1 MKTGLVLEGGGIR
14 GIFTAGILDV
24 LMEEGI
30 EFDGAVGVSAGAAFG
45 SNYKSGQSR
54 RAIRYNLRFAKD
66 PRYSSIRS
74 LLATGNLF
82 NAQFC
87 YHDIPEKHDP
97 FDWETFYKNPM
108 EFYLVATDVETGKAV
123 YHRCDKTE
131 GQFETLEW
139 FRASGSMPLVSRVVE
154 VGGCKLLDGGIADS
168 IPLRFMEE
176 HGYER
181 NLVILTRPAD
191 YVKKPNPLMPVIRR
205 ALSSYP
211 EAVRA
216 IGDRHIFYNQELAY
230 VRQREAGKY
239 AFVIRPEG
247 DLDIGRIEHDRFKI
261 RTVYKEGRRLARR
274 NLSAIRRFLAAAK
287 TEPCSTSGSIIKTE
301 PAEETKAMELLRT
314 QVEET
319 SVLTEE
325 TSVPAEEISA
335 PVKKEPEPVKEI
347 EVPVEK
353 APEPE
358 EVVSV
363 SAEKAPE
370 PEEVISVSAEKA
382 PEPEEMVSVSAE
394 KAPEPEEVIS
404 VSAEKTP
411 EPAEKAFELT
421 EEASASEE
429 KTSAPVKEPVPAQ
442 PDGISLQETVLP
454 AEETSAEAF
463 TDTAPG
469 EKDKAQAS
477 DGSAG
482 NTFILRTS
490 RGNRP
495 GKKWKPGKLT
505 SLKNKCYQNNS
516 SDAD

>member
-45 SNYKSGQSR
+45 SNYKSRQSR

-97 FDWETFYKNPM
+97 FDWEAFYKNPM
-108 EFYLVATDVETGKAV
+108 EFYLVATDVETGKPV
-123 YHRCDKTE
+123 YHLCDESEDKYDI
-131 GQFETLEW
+131 LEW

-154 VGGCKLLDGGIADS
+154 VGGYKLLDGGVADS

-176 HGYER
+176 QGYER
-181 NLVILTRPAD
+181 NLVILTRPAG
-191 YVKKPNPLMPVIRR
+191 YVKQPNPLMPVIRR

-247 DLDIGRIEHDRFKI
+247 DLDIGRIEHDRLKI

-274 NLSAIRRFLAAAK
+274 HLSAIRRFLAAAK
-287 TEPCSTSGSIIKTE
+287 TESGSTSGSIIRNAPSEETAAIELLQTPVEEVPVHAEEIAVSVEKAPE
-301 PAEETKAMELLRT
+301 PAEEIAASVEKAPEPVEEAAVSVEKAPEP
-314 QVEET
+314 VEET
-319 SVLTEE
+319 
-325 TSVPAEEISA
+325 A
-335 PVKKEPEPVKEI
+335 
-347 EVPVEK
+347 VPVEK
-353 APEPE
+353 APEPQE
-358 EVVSV
+358 EVLA
-363 SAEKAPE
+363 SAQPAGISFEETPLS
-370 PEEVISVSAEKA
+370 PEETKV
-382 PEPEEMVSVSAE
+382 PD
-394 KAPEPEEVIS
+394 
-404 VSAEKTP
+404 
-411 EPAEKAFELT
+411 FT
-421 EEASASEE
+421 E
-429 KTSAPVKEPVPAQ
+429 TAPV
-442 PDGISLQETVLP
+442 
-454 AEETSAEAF
+454 
-463 TDTAPG
+463 
-469 EKDKAQAS
+469 EKDKAEAS
-477 DGSAG
+477 GESTDESFDKSTDESSDKSTDESSG
-482 NTFILRTS
+482 NTFILRSS
-490 RGNRP
+490 RGNRS
-495 GKKWKPGKLT
+495 GKKWKPGKMT
-505 SLKNKCYQNNS
+505 SLKSKCNQYSS
-516 SDAD
+516 SDPD

>member
-45 SNYKSGQSR
+45 SNYKSRQSR

-97 FDWETFYKNPM
+97 FDWEAFYKNPM
-108 EFYLVATDVETGKAV
+108 EFYLVATDVETGKPV
-123 YHRCDKTE
+123 YHLCDESEDKYDI
-131 GQFETLEW
+131 LEW

-154 VGGCKLLDGGIADS
+154 VGGYKLLDGGVADS

-176 HGYER
+176 QGYER
-181 NLVILTRPAD
+181 NLVILTRPAG
-191 YVKKPNPLMPVIRR
+191 YVKQPNPLMPVIRR

-247 DLDIGRIEHDRFKI
+247 DLDIGRIEHDRLKI

-274 NLSAIRRFLAAAK
+274 HLSAIRRFLAAAK
-287 TEPCSTSGSIIKTE
+287 TESGSTSGSIIRNAPSEETAAIE
-301 PAEETKAMELLRT
+301 LLQTPVEEIPVHAEEIAAPVEKAPEP
-314 QVEET
+314 VEET
-319 SVLTEE
+319 
-325 TSVPAEEISA
+325 A
-335 PVKKEPEPVKEI
+335 
-347 EVPVEK
+347 VPVEK
-353 APEPE
+353 APEPAE
-358 EVVSV
+358 EIAASV
-363 SAEKAPE
+363 EKAPE
-370 PEEVISVSAEKA
+370 PAEEIAASVEKA
-382 PEPEEMVSVSAE
+382 PEPVEETAVPVE
-394 KAPEPEEVIS
+394 KAPEPAEEVS
-404 VSAEKTP
+404 VSAQ
-411 EPAEKAFELT
+411 PAA
-421 EEASASEE
+421 
-429 KTSAPVKEPVPAQ
+429 
-442 PDGISLQETVLP
+442 ISF
-454 AEETSAEAF
+454 EETPLSPEETKVPDF
-463 TDTAPG
+463 TETPPVEKDKV
-469 EKDKAQAS
+469 EKDKAEAS
-477 DGSAG
+477 GGSTDESSDKSSDESSG
-482 NTFILRTS
+482 NTFILRSS
-490 RGNRP
+490 RGNRS
-495 GKKWKPGKLT
+495 GKKWKPGKMT
-505 SLKNKCYQNNS
+505 SLKSKCNQDSS
-516 SDAD
+516 SDPD